1 MTNNKIRF
9 NVADLLISLAVIAL
23 IVGTIMQKISV
34 KNFQSEYMQVKADIV
49 FVASDSDRSKL
60 KTLKVGDAIYCK
72 DRFGNKKIGNVAKI
86 NNFYEFE
93 KDIYIRIES
102 EVTVNKDGFVCVNDK
117 IIAPHMILE
126 VNNET
131 AAYTFEVISVKIL
144 E

>member
-9 NVADLLISLAVIAL
+9 NVADLLISLAVVAL
-23 IVGTIMQKISV
+23 IAGTIMQKISV

-49 FVASDSDRSKL
+49 LVANDSDRSKL
-60 KTLKVGDAIYCK
+60 KTLKVGDAIYCTDK
-72 DRFGNKKIGNVAKI
+72 FGNKKIGNVAKI

-93 KDIYIRIES
+93 KDVCIRIES

-117 IIAPHMILE
+117 IIAPNMILE
-126 VNNET
+126 VNNKT
-131 AAYTFEVISVKIL
+131 TAYTFEVISVKIL